1 MYRIGCPIIQTGCDY
16 SSEIYTGY
24 NATWPLTAPKYQT
37 LCFQFPDNLLETI
50 HRSYHTSAT

>member
-1 MYRIGCPIIQTGCDY
+1 MIQTGRDY
-16 SSEIYTGY
+16 SMEIYTGD

-37 LCFQFPDNLLETI
+37 LCFQFSDNLHETI